1 MLFKKALTKA
11 VGVLVLLGLS
21 AAVSAKVNINTAT
34 VEELSQLKN
43 IGEVK
48 AKAIVEYRESNGD
61 FAKIED
67 IVLVKGIGEGIFSAL
82 KEDLSVEGETSF
94 EDVQNLK

>member
-11 VGVLVLLGLS
+11 VGMLVLLGLS

-48 AKAIVEYRESNGD
+48 AKAIIEYREANGD

-67 IVLVKGIGEGIFSAL
+67 IVLAWI
-82 KEDLSVEGETSF
+82 
-94 EDVQNLK
+94 QP